1 MKRIFRPYPLGI
13 RLQLTLW
20 YSVVFACLML
30 LSGLLFYTRFQ
41 MSLAGSLDTELQLQA
56 QQIADDI
63 TLDGGTITIHDAT
76 AELPGF
82 DPHDLAPRVPPS
94 DVNLGVLVRV
104 LDKNGMPFRAT
115 PAFHTLLV
123 PSQSVTQP
131 LHGLPW
137 QGTTSTADG
146 QSVRLY
152 SRALVEDNTIFGI
165 VQVGTSLTQVET
177 TLSDVSVE
185 LLLIAPLMLLLGGL
199 ISYWLAA
206 RAFVPIERSIRTAR
220 KIKAGD
226 LRQRVPVPRAHDEV
240 RLLALTLNE
249 MIERLEQV
257 FARQQRF
264 VADASHELRTPV
276 AVIRNKAD
284 MALMQIFSPDEY
296 LTVFR
301 AIYTESERLAHLISN
316 LLLLARADEG
326 QMRLVKEVVRLDRLV
341 ETVAATAEPLASEN
355 QVNMQVKASEP
366 IAVLG
371 DEARL
376 IEVVMNLLENALI
389 YTNAGG
395 TVYLSVFS
403 RGAQA
408 VLSVRDTGIGIAQEH
423 IPHLVERFYR
433 VDPARTRTAGGNSGL
448 GLAIVESIARAHGGS
463 LSIESQVGQGS
474 TFTITL
480 ALYRE

>member
-1 MKRIFRPYPLGI
+1 MKRIFRSSPLGI

-20 YSVVFACLML
+20 YSIVFLCLML

-41 MSLAGSLDTELQLQA
+41 MSLGSSLDTELQLQA

-63 TLDGGTITIHDAT
+63 TLEKGVITIHDAT

-82 DPHDLAPRVPPS
+82 DPHDLTPQVPPS

-115 PAFHTLLV
+115 PAFHALVV

-137 QGTTSTADG
+137 QGTTSTSDG
-146 QSVRLY
+146 QPVRLY
-152 SRALVEDNTIFGI
+152 SRAMFEDNVIFGL

-177 TLSDVSVE
+177 TLRDVSVE
-185 LLLIAPLMLLLGGL
+185 LLLIAPVLLLLGGL
-199 ISYWLAA
+199 ISYWLTA
-206 RAFVPIERSIRTAR
+206 RAFVPIERLIRTAR

-226 LRQRVPVPRAHDEV
+226 LRQRVSVPRAHDEV
-240 RLLALTLNE
+240 RHLALTLNE
-249 MIERLEQV
+249 MIESLEKT
-257 FARQQRF
+257 FTRQQRF

-284 MALMQIFSPDEY
+284 MALMQIFSPEEY
-296 LTVFR
+296 LSVFR
-301 AIYTESERLAHLISN
+301 AICTEAERLTDLISN

-326 QMRLVKEVVRLDRLV
+326 QMRLVKEVVQLDQLV
-341 ETVAATAEPLASEN
+341 ETVAATAEPLASEH
-355 QVNMQVKASEP
+355 QVSMQVHADEP
-366 IAVLG
+366 VVVLG
-371 DEARL
+371 DETRL

-395 TVYLSVFS
+395 IVELSVVA

-408 VLSVRDTGIGIAQEH
+408 VLTVRDSGIGIAQEH
-423 IPHLVERFYR
+423 IPHLIERFYR
-433 VDPARTRTAGGNSGL
+433 IDPARTRTAGGNSGL
-448 GLAIVESIARAHGGS
+448 GLAIVDSIVRAHGGS
-463 LSIESQVGQGS
+463 LNIESQIGQGS
-474 TFTITL
+474 TFTIIL
-480 ALYRE
+480 PLYRK